1 MPVAGVKTIRSDE
14 ACVPDERGAEH
25 AAELQTSG
33 RLANDLQTTCNEAV
47 SGTLPPMTKAPS
59 TALPARSNGLDN
71 IDGSPERGVYT

>member
-1 MPVAGVKTIRSDE
+1 VFRTSAAPNMQPNCKQAG
-14 ACVPDERGAEH
+14 
-25 AAELQTSG
+25 
-33 RLANDLQTTCNEAV
+33 DLQTTCNEAV